1 MLGGVRAGA
10 RRRAPPAPATLETQA
25 MSDVRPDAPPAN
37 VYHNHPVGA
46 VANPAMPHPDA
57 ADAEFAAA
65 ANQVLADAAELARAL
80 TGAHQSAATVIAGGD
95 WSTARKHFSLSEKY
109 AAWADY
115 AAPAVGVGT
124 HAWLL
129 GGPASGP
136 ASGPAGDASP
146 AADGGPARA
155 PRVVRF
161 TQAELEAHPA
171 WLNFGTEAGRHP
183 PMRGWMAARVEG
195 RDGTV
200 WGMLQLS
207 DKADGGDFTEADEL
221 AFTRFARL
229 VTTALEALWDV
240 RLLRRGDPAP
250 APAAPPAAPP
260 A

>member
-1 MLGGVRAGA
+1 V
-10 RRRAPPAPATLETQA
+10 T
-25 MSDVRPDAPPAN
+25 DVN

-46 VANPAMPHPDA
+46 EPNPAMPRPDA

-80 TGAHQSAATVIAGGD
+80 AGAHQSAATVIAGGD
-95 WSTARKHFSLSEKY
+95 WATARKHFSLSPKY

-129 GGPASGP
+129 GGPGDP
-136 ASGPAGDASP
+136 GAG
-146 AADGGPARA
+146 GGPERP

-161 TQAELEAHPA
+161 SNAELEAHPS
-171 WLNFGTEAGRHP
+171 WMGFGTEAGKHP
-183 PMRGWMAARVEG
+183 PMRGWMAARIEG

-207 DKADGGDFTEADEL
+207 DKTDGTDFSADDEA

-240 RLLRRGDPAP
+240 RQLRHGAP
-250 APAAPPAAPP
+250 TPAAPPAAAP
-260 A
+260 AA

>member
-1 MLGGVRAGA
+1 
-10 RRRAPPAPATLETQA
+10 
-25 MSDVRPDAPPAN
+25 MSEVRPDLPPAN

-46 VANPAMPHPDA
+46 VPNPAMPAPGA

-65 ANQVLADAAELARAL
+65 ANQVLADAAQLARTL

-129 GGPASGP
+129 GGPGRAPGGAP
-136 ASGPAGDASP
+136 GGAAEAGAP
-146 AADGGPARA
+146 GRA

-161 TQAELEAHPA
+161 TNAELEAHPS

-183 PMRGWMAARVEG
+183 PMRGWMAARIEG

-207 DKADGGDFTEADEL
+207 DKADGGDFTAADEA

-229 VTTALEALWDV
+229 VTAALEALWDV
-240 RLLRRGDPAP
+240 RLLRRGEPTPAAAP
-250 APAAPPAAPP
+250 APAAPPA
-260 A
+260 

>member
-1 MLGGVRAGA
+1 MLGGVGPGA

-37 VYHNHPVGA
+37 VYRNHPVGA
-46 VANPAMPHPDA
+46 VASPAMPHPDA

-115 AAPAVGVGT
+115 AAPAVGVGV

-129 GGPASGP
+129 GGPGRGP
-136 ASGPAGDASP
+136 TSAPAAGDA
-146 AADGGPARA
+146 PARPA
-155 PRVVRF
+155 SVVRY

-207 DKADGGDFTEADEL
+207 DKADGADFTEADEL

-229 VTTALEALWDV
+229 VTAALEALWDV
-240 RLLRRGDPAP
+240 RLLRRGDPVP

>member
-1 MLGGVRAGA
+1 
-10 RRRAPPAPATLETQA
+10 
-25 MSDVRPDAPPAN
+25 
-37 VYHNHPVGA
+37 
-46 VANPAMPHPDA
+46 MPHPDA

-129 GGPASGP
+129 GGPGHAP
-136 ASGPAGDASP
+136 DAAGR
-146 AADGGPARA
+146 AAAGAPGRA

-161 TQAELEAHPA
+161 THAELEAHPA

-183 PMRGWMAARVEG
+183 PMRGWMAARIEG

-200 WGMLQLS
+200 WGMLQLT
-207 DKADGGDFTEADEL
+207 DKADGGDFTAADEA

-229 VTTALEALWDV
+229 VTAALEALWDV
-240 RLLRRGDPAP
+240 RLLRRGEPTPAA
-250 APAAPPAAPP
+250 APAAPAAPAA
-260 A
+260 